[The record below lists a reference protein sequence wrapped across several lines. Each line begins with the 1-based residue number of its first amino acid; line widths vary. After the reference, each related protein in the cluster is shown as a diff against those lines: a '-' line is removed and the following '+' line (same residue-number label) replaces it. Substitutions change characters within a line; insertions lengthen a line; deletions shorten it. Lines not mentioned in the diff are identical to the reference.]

1 MDVLKTAKEAMRI
14 EAESI
19 LLTEKSL
26 DKHFKKVAE
35 LILNI
40 KGRVILTGM
49 GKSGQIAGKIASTL
63 ASTGTPA
70 FFLHPGE
77 AIHGDLGKITSYD
90 IVFMLSNSGETE
102 EIINLIPSIEK
113 IGATVIV
120 MTGCKN
126 STLAQKADVV
136 LPVVIKKEADEFN
149 MVPTSSSTTMLAI
162 GDALAITLM
171 KLKSFTSE
179 RFALYHPGGTLGKKM
194 LMTVKQIMH
203 SGKCNPTV
211 KPTLT
216 VQEALFVMTAKGL
229 GAVSIIDEEG
239 KLKGIL
245 TDGDIRRGLEKHADF
260 LKFEVKDVMI
270 KNPIIVH
277 PSQLLVNAL
286 ELMKSHKPNPV
297 TVLPVCEKD
306 EYVCGMIHLTD
317 LLKQGV
323 L

>member
-1 MDVLKTAKEAMRI
+1 
-14 EAESI
+14 
-19 LLTEKSL
+19 
-26 DKHFKKVAE
+26 
-35 LILNI
+35 
-40 KGRVILTGM
+40 
-49 GKSGQIAGKIASTL
+49 
-63 ASTGTPA
+63 
-70 FFLHPGE
+70 
-77 AIHGDLGKITSYD
+77 
-90 IVFMLSNSGETE
+90 
-102 EIINLIPSIEK
+102 
-113 IGATVIV
+113 
-120 MTGCKN
+120 
-126 STLAQKADVV
+126 
-136 LPVVIKKEADEFN
+136 
-149 MVPTSSSTTMLAI
+149 
-162 GDALAITLM
+162 
-171 KLKSFTSE
+171 
-179 RFALYHPGGTLGKKM
+179 
-194 LMTVKQIMH
+194 MH
-203 SGKCNPTV
+203 SGKGNPTV

-245 TDGDIRRGLEKHADF
+245 TDGDIRRGLEKYADF

-306 EYVCGMIHLTD
+306 GYVCGMIHLTD

>member
-179 RFALYHPGGTLGKKM
+179 HFALYHPGGTLGKKM

-203 SGKCNPTV
+203 SGKDNPAV
-211 KPTLT
+211 KPKLT

-229 GAVSIIDEEG
+229 GAVSIIDEKG

-260 LKFEVKDVMI
+260 LKFEVKEVMI

-306 EYVCGMIHLTD
+306 GYVCGMIHLTD